1 SVFDGPLNTPRHVEG
16 LVRGMGARSRS
27 LSMPALERDLTL
39 AEVAELRRFTP
50 RYLREL
56 VRRHQIPV
64 LRSGRLIRF
73 DTLSLCA
80 LEEALRCH
88 SPSSGVNRPEHSQSP
103 ALSPARAFA
112 AALKAT
118 TPSSQPRKPQRS
130 KRSSSAL
137 PGMGNVVVLA
147 PSRRQ

>member
-1 SVFDGPLNTPRHVEG
+1 MSASQP
-16 LVRGMGARSRS
+16 
-27 LSMPALERDLTL
+27 DLTL

-56 VRRHQIPV
+56 IRRHQIPV

-73 DTLSLCA
+73 DTLSLHA

-88 SPSSGVNRPEHSQSP
+88 SPSAGVNRLAPSPSSAQSP
-103 ALSPARAFA
+103 ERADV

-118 TPSSQPRKPQRS
+118 TPNSQRRKPPRS
-130 KRSSSAL
+130 
-137 PGMGNVVVLA
+137 
-147 PSRRQ
+147 

>member
-1 SVFDGPLNTPRHVEG
+1 MS
-16 LVRGMGARSRS
+16 ASQ
-27 LSMPALERDLTL
+27 RDLTL

-50 RYLREL
+50 CYLREL
-56 VRRHQIPV
+56 IRRHKILV
-64 LRSGRLIRF
+64 LLSGLLIRF

-88 SPSSGVNRPEHSQSP
+88 SPSSGANRPERSQSP

-118 TPSSQPRKPQRS
+118 ALPSPAKKPQRS
-130 KRSSSAL
+130 KQRFSERSSTA
-137 PGMGNVVVLA
+137 NVV
-147 PSRRQ
+147 